1 MKDKFIDTTGDPRRG
16 ALVRQVQ
23 EAHPDVPVREL
34 AFAMRQERLRRELAK
49 LEERL
54 EEQGL

>member
-34 AFAMRQERLRRELAK
+34 TFAMRRELLRRRIAK
-49 LEERL
+49 LQERL
-54 EEQGL
+54 EEQDL